1 MASIVSY
8 LPSRICFSDCESYDS
23 LLNMD
28 FHQFNLRMK
37 YDSLANPEI
46 KGCKEEKL
54 KEILDD
60 LAKDFALA
68 ISDNT
73 DNYNALSK
81 QLSAEI
87 STISIS
93 EFKQMIKGN

>member
-1 MASIVSY
+1 MEY
-8 LPSRICFSDCESYDS
+8 TKYYNLKLPQADDTADIDD
-23 LLNMD
+23 LNYNN
-28 FHQFNLRMK
+28 NL
-37 YDSLANPEI
+37 
-46 KGCKEEKL
+46 
-54 KEILDD
+54 LDD

>member
-1 MASIVSY
+1 MEY
-8 LPSRICFSDCESYDS
+8 TKYYNLKLPQADDTADIDD
-23 LLNMD
+23 LNYNN
-28 FHQFNLRMK
+28 NL
-37 YDSLANPEI
+37 
-46 KGCKEEKL
+46 
-54 KEILDD
+54 LDD

-73 DNYNALSK
+73 DNCNALSK

-93 EFKQMIKGN
+93 EFKQMMKGN